1 METVV
6 LASGSETRKSMLSA
20 AGVSF
25 DVLPAVVDEEEI
37 KAALQAEGSDSA
49 FIAES
54 LAEHKA
60 RVVSRKLPIPLVI
73 GADQVL
79 ECDNKIFSKPVNLV
93 AAKEQL
99 KFLRG
104 KDHTLIS
111 SVVLFRNGQRLWHNT
126 DSALL
131 RMREFSDDFLDSYV
145 TKLSYDLLQGP
156 GCYKVEG
163 PGIQL
168 FSKITGDHFTILGL
182 PLLPL
187 LYYLRMQRV
196 MAE

>member
-20 AGVSF
+20 AGVF
-25 DVLPAVVDEEEI
+25 FEVLPAVVDEDEI
-37 KAALQAEGSDSA
+37 KSALRAEGSDSA

-60 RVVSRKLPIPLVI
+60 RVVSRKLPSPLI
-73 GADQVL
+73 LGADQIL
-79 ECDNKIFSKPVNLV
+79 ECDNKIYSKPVNLA

-99 KFLRG
+99 KTLRG

-111 SVVLFRNGQRLWHNT
+111 SVVVFRNGQRLWHNT
-126 DSALL
+126 DRALL
-131 RMREFSDDFLDSYV
+131 RMREFSNDFLDDYV
-145 TKLSYDLLQGP
+145 TELGEELLEGP

-163 PGIQL
+163 RGIQL
-168 FSKITGDHFTILGL
+168 FSRITGDHFTILGL

-187 LYYLRMQRV
+187 LDYLRLQGAV
-196 MAE
+196 AE

>member
-25 DVLPAVVDEEEI
+25 EVLPAVVDEEEI

-60 RVVSRKLPIPLVI
+60 RVVSRKLPTALVI
-73 GADQVL
+73 GADQIL
-79 ECDNKIFSKPVNLV
+79 ECGNKIYSKPLDLT
-93 AAKEQL
+93 AANEQL
-99 KFLRG
+99 KSLRG

-126 DSALL
+126 DNAFLQ
-131 RMREFSDDFLDSYV
+131 MREFSDNFLDNYIAE
-145 TKLSYDLLQGP
+145 LGDDLLQGP
-156 GCYKVEG
+156 GCYKVEER
-163 PGIQL
+163 GIQL

-187 LYYLRMQRV
+187 LDYLRLQGAV
-196 MAE
+196 AE

>member
-6 LASGSETRKSMLSA
+6 LASGSETRKSILSA

-25 DVLPAVVDEEEI
+25 EVLPAVVDEDEI
-37 KAALQAEGSDSA
+37 KAALRAEGSDSA

-60 RVVSRKLPIPLVI
+60 RVISRKLPTPLVI
-73 GADQVL
+73 GADQIL
-79 ECDNKIFSKPVNLV
+79 ECDNEIYSKPLDLA

-99 KFLRG
+99 QSLRG
-104 KDHTLIS
+104 KDHTLVS
-111 SVVLFRNGQRLWHNT
+111 SVVLFQNGQRVWHNT
-126 DSALL
+126 DIAHL
-131 RMREFSDDFLDSYV
+131 RMREFSDDFLNDYV
-145 TKLSYDLLQGP
+145 TKLAGDLLQGP

-163 PGIQL
+163 QGIQL

-187 LYYLRMQRV
+187 LDFLRLQG
-196 MAE
+196 AIAQ

>member
-20 AGVSF
+20 AGVF
-25 DVLPAVVDEEEI
+25 FEVLPAVIDEDEI
-37 KAALQAEGSDSA
+37 KSALRAEGSDSA
-49 FIAES
+49 FISES

-60 RVVSRKLPIPLVI
+60 RVVSRKLPSPLI
-73 GADQVL
+73 LGADQIL
-79 ECDNKIFSKPVNLV
+79 ECDNKIYSKPVNLA

-99 KFLRG
+99 KTLRG

-111 SVVLFRNGQRLWHNT
+111 SVVVFRNGQRLWHNT
-126 DSALL
+126 DRALL
-131 RMREFSDDFLDSYV
+131 RMREFSNDFLDDYV
-145 TKLSYDLLQGP
+145 TELGEELLEGP

-163 PGIQL
+163 RGIQL
-168 FSKITGDHFTILGL
+168 FSRITGDHFTILGL

-187 LYYLRMQRV
+187 LDYLRLQGAV
-196 MAE
+196 AE

>member
-6 LASGSETRKSMLSA
+6 LASGSDTRKSMLSA
-20 AGVSF
+20 AGVAF
-25 DVLPAVVDEEEI
+25 EVLPAVVDEEEI

-49 FIAES
+49 FVAES

-60 RVVSRKLPIPLVI
+60 RVVSRKLPTLLVI
-73 GADQVL
+73 GADQIL
-79 ECDNKIFSKPVNLV
+79 ECDNKIYSKPVNLT

-99 KFLRG
+99 KLLRG

-131 RMREFSDDFLDSYV
+131 RMRQFSDDFLDNYV
-145 TKLSYDLLQGP
+145 TKLGDDLLRGP

-163 PGIQL
+163 QGIQL

-187 LYYLRMQRV
+187 LDYLRLQGAV
-196 MAE
+196 AE

>member
-20 AGVSF
+20 AGVF
-25 DVLPAVVDEEEI
+25 FEVLPAVVDEDEI
-37 KAALQAEGSDSA
+37 KSALRAEGSDSA

-60 RVVSRKLPIPLVI
+60 RVVSRKLPTPLVL
-73 GADQVL
+73 GADQIL
-79 ECDNKIFSKPVNLV
+79 ECDNKIYSKPVNLA

-99 KFLRG
+99 ISLRG
-104 KDHTLIS
+104 KDHILIS
-111 SVVLFRNGQRLWHNT
+111 SVVVFRNAQRLWHNT
-126 DSALL
+126 DRALL
-131 RMREFSDDFLDSYV
+131 RMRDFSNDFLDDYV
-145 TKLSYDLLQGP
+145 AELGEELLEGP

-163 PGIQL
+163 RGIQL
-168 FSKITGDHFTILGL
+168 FSRITGDHFTVLGL

-187 LYYLRMQRV
+187 LDYLRLQGAV
-196 MAE
+196 AE

>member
-20 AGVSF
+20 AGVF
-25 DVLPAVVDEEEI
+25 FEVLPAVIDEDEI
-37 KAALQAEGSDSA
+37 KSALRAEGSDSA

-60 RVVSRKLPIPLVI
+60 RVVSRKLPSPLI
-73 GADQVL
+73 LGADQIL
-79 ECDNKIFSKPVNLV
+79 ECDNKIYSKPVNLA

-99 KFLRG
+99 KTLRG

-111 SVVLFRNGQRLWHNT
+111 SVVVFRNGQRLWHNT
-126 DSALL
+126 DRALL
-131 RMREFSDDFLDSYV
+131 RMREFSNDFLDDYV
-145 TKLSYDLLQGP
+145 TELGEELLEGP

-163 PGIQL
+163 RGIQL
-168 FSKITGDHFTILGL
+168 FSRITGDHFTILGL

-187 LYYLRMQRV
+187 LDYLRLQGAV
-196 MAE
+196 AE

>member
-79 ECDNKIFSKPVNLV
+79 ECDNKIYSKPVNLV

-131 RMREFSDDFLDSYV
+131 RMREFSDDFLDNYV
-145 TKLSYDLLQGP
+145 TKLGNDLLQGP

-163 PGIQL
+163 QGIQL

-187 LYYLRMQRV
+187 LYYLRLQSV
-196 MAE
+196 IAE

>member
-20 AGVSF
+20 AGVF
-25 DVLPAVVDEEEI
+25 FEVLPAVIDEGEI
-37 KAALQAEGSDSA
+37 KSALRAEGSDSA

-60 RVVSRKLPIPLVI
+60 RVVSRKLPTPLVL
-73 GADQVL
+73 GADQIL
-79 ECDNKIFSKPVNLV
+79 ECDNNIYSKPVNLA

-99 KFLRG
+99 KTLRG

-111 SVVLFRNGQRLWHNT
+111 SVVVFRNGQRLWHNT
-126 DSALL
+126 DRALL
-131 RMREFSDDFLDSYV
+131 RMRDFSNDFLDDYV
-145 TKLSYDLLQGP
+145 TELGEELLEGP

-163 PGIQL
+163 RGIQL
-168 FSKITGDHFTILGL
+168 FSRITGDHFTILGL

-187 LYYLRMQRV
+187 LDYLRLQGAV
-196 MAE
+196 AE

>member
-6 LASGSETRKSMLSA
+6 LASGSETRKSILSA

-25 DVLPAVVDEEEI
+25 EVLPAVVDEDEI
-37 KAALQAEGSDSA
+37 KAALRAEGSDSA

-60 RVVSRKLPIPLVI
+60 RVISRKLPTPLVI
-73 GADQVL
+73 GAYQIL
-79 ECDNKIFSKPVNLV
+79 ECDNEIYSKPLDLA

-99 KFLRG
+99 QSLRG
-104 KDHTLIS
+104 KDHTLVS
-111 SVVLFRNGQRLWHNT
+111 SVVLFQNGQRVWHNT
-126 DSALL
+126 DIAHL
-131 RMREFSDDFLDSYV
+131 RMREFSDDFLNDYV
-145 TKLSYDLLQGP
+145 TKLAGDLLQGP

-163 PGIQL
+163 QGIQL

-187 LYYLRMQRV
+187 LDFLRLQG
-196 MAE
+196 AIAQ

>member
-25 DVLPAVVDEEEI
+25 EVLPAVVDEEEI

-73 GADQVL
+73 GADQIL
-79 ECDNKIFSKPVNLV
+79 ECDNKIYSKPVNLM

-131 RMREFSDDFLDSYV
+131 RMREFSDDFLDNYV
-145 TKLSYDLLQGP
+145 TKLSDDLLQGP

-163 PGIQL
+163 QGIQL
-168 FSKITGDHFTILGL
+168 FSKITGDYFTILGL

-187 LYYLRMQRV
+187 LYYLRLQRV
-196 MAE
+196 IAE

>member
-6 LASGSETRKSMLSA
+6 LASGSETRKSMLTA

-25 DVLPAVVDEEEI
+25 EILPAVIDEEEI
-37 KAALQAEGSDSA
+37 KAALLAEGSDPA

-60 RVVSRKLPIPLVI
+60 RVVSRKLPSALVI
-73 GADQVL
+73 GADQIL
-79 ECDNKIFSKPVNLV
+79 ECEDKLYSKPVDL
-93 AAKEQL
+93 AAAQQQL
-99 KFLRG
+99 RTLRG
-104 KDHTLIS
+104 KDHKLIS

-131 RMREFSDDFLDSYV
+131 RMREFSDGFLDNYV
-145 TKLSYDLLQGP
+145 MKLGDDLLQGP
-156 GCYKVEG
+156 GCYKIEG
-163 PGIQL
+163 QGIQL

-182 PLLPL
+182 PLLAL
-187 LYYLRMQRV
+187 LDYLRLQGV

>member
-20 AGVSF
+20 AGVF
-25 DVLPAVVDEEEI
+25 FEVLPAVIDEDEI
-37 KAALQAEGSDSA
+37 KSALRAEGSDSA

-60 RVVSRKLPIPLVI
+60 RVVSRKLPSPLI
-73 GADQVL
+73 LGADQIL
-79 ECDNKIFSKPVNLV
+79 ECDNKIYSKPVNLA

-99 KFLRG
+99 ISLRG

-111 SVVLFRNGQRLWHNT
+111 SVVVFRNAQRLWHNT
-126 DSALL
+126 DRALL
-131 RMREFSDDFLDSYV
+131 RMRDFSNDFLDDYV
-145 TKLSYDLLQGP
+145 AELGEELLEGP

-163 PGIQL
+163 LGIQL
-168 FSKITGDHFTILGL
+168 FSRITGDHFTILGL

-187 LYYLRMQRV
+187 LDYLRLQGAV
-196 MAE
+196 AE

>member
-6 LASGSETRKSMLSA
+6 LASGSETRKSMLLA

-25 DVLPAVVDEEEI
+25 EILPAVVDEDEI
-37 KAALQAEGSDSA
+37 KAALQAEGSDPY

-60 RVVSRKLPIPLVI
+60 RVVSRKLPTALVI
-73 GADQVL
+73 GADQIL
-79 ECDNKIFSKPVNLV
+79 ECDNKIYSKPVNIM
-93 AAKEQL
+93 AARGQL
-99 KFLRG
+99 KSLRG

-111 SVVLFRNGQRLWHNT
+111 SVVLFRSGQRLWHNT

-131 RMREFSDDFLDSYV
+131 RMRKFSDDFLDNYV
-145 TKLSYDLLQGP
+145 TSLGDELLQGP

-163 PGIQL
+163 QGIQL
-168 FSKITGDHFTILGL
+168 FSRITGDHFTILGL

-187 LYYLRMQRV
+187 LDYLRLQGSV
-196 MAE
+196 AE

>member
-20 AGVSF
+20 AGVF
-25 DVLPAVVDEEEI
+25 FEVLPAVIDEDEI
-37 KAALQAEGSDSA
+37 KSALRAEGSDSA

-60 RVVSRKLPIPLVI
+60 RVVSRKLPSPLI
-73 GADQVL
+73 LGADQIL
-79 ECDNKIFSKPVNLV
+79 ECDNKIYSKPVNLA

-99 KFLRG
+99 KTLRG

-111 SVVLFRNGQRLWHNT
+111 SVVVFRNGQRLWHNT
-126 DSALL
+126 DRALL
-131 RMREFSDDFLDSYV
+131 RMRDFSNDFLDDYV
-145 TKLSYDLLQGP
+145 TELGEELLEGP

-163 PGIQL
+163 RGIQL
-168 FSKITGDHFTILGL
+168 FSRITGDHFTILGL

-187 LYYLRMQRV
+187 LDYLRLQGAV
-196 MAE
+196 AE

>member
-25 DVLPAVVDEEEI
+25 EVLPAVIDEEEI

-60 RVVSRKLPIPLVI
+60 RVISRKLPTALVI
-73 GADQVL
+73 GADQIL
-79 ECDNKIFSKPVNLV
+79 ECDNKIYSKPIDLA

-99 KFLRG
+99 GALRG

-126 DSALL
+126 DSVLL
-131 RMREFSDDFLDSYV
+131 RIREFSPDFLEKYV
-145 TKLSYDLLQGP
+145 SELGDDLLEGP

-163 PGIQL
+163 QGIQL
-168 FSKITGDHFTILGL
+168 FSKITGDHFTTLGL

-187 LYYLRMQRV
+187 LDYLRLQGV
-196 MAE
+196 IAE

>member
-20 AGVSF
+20 AGVF
-25 DVLPAVVDEEEI
+25 FEVLPAVIDEDEI
-37 KAALQAEGSDSA
+37 KSALRAEGSDSA

-60 RVVSRKLPIPLVI
+60 RVVSRKLPSPLI
-73 GADQVL
+73 LGADQIL
-79 ECDNKIFSKPVNLV
+79 ECDNKIYSKPVNLA

-99 KFLRG
+99 KTLRG

-111 SVVLFRNGQRLWHNT
+111 SVVVFRNGQRLWHNT
-126 DSALL
+126 DRALL
-131 RMREFSDDFLDSYV
+131 RMREFSNDFLDDYV
-145 TKLSYDLLQGP
+145 TELGEELLEGP

-163 PGIQL
+163 RGIQL
-168 FSKITGDHFTILGL
+168 FSRITGDHFTILGL

-187 LYYLRMQRV
+187 LDYLRLQGAA
-196 MAE
+196 AE